1 MISGGSSVVIYMKK
15 FSTVVPN
22 EVGEVF
28 LQWCADHKSN
38 PYDTLSTLVHK
49 VAGIARKAPAPRVV
63 STDMRAVGIEAKLV
77 ELSGPPGASRNNRK
91 RCCSEDCFS
100 IENDRLKCSTTGTP
114 SPYHV
119 E

>member
-1 MISGGSSVVIYMKK
+1 MRK
-15 FSTVVPN
+15 FGTVVN
-22 EVGEVF
+22 DEVGDLF
-28 LQWCADHKSN
+28 KAWCQAQGRSA
-38 PYDTLSTLVHK
+38 YDVLSSFIHK
-49 VAGIARKAPAPRVV
+49 VVAKERKDFSKCSQV
-63 STDMRAVGIEAKLV
+63 SRTMAAKLR
-77 ELSGPPGASRNNRK
+77 LDQLTAGGQRPPGASQNNRK